1 MNENELDRLYG
12 GNPLIKSTLDQPVTS
27 QEAIAQQRRLDQS
40 QGIENPYLGMSFSE
54 LKALGHG
61 LR

>member
-1 MNENELDRLYG
+1 MNWTDYTAEIRSSRALWN
-12 GNPLIKSTLDQPVTS
+12 QPVTS

-40 QGIENPYLGMSFSE
+40 QGIENPYLGLSFSE

>member
-1 MNENELDRLYG
+1 MNWTDYTAEIRSSRALRN
-12 GNPLIKSTLDQPVTS
+12 QPVTS